1 MFRLRVKDTF
11 SAAHSLRY
19 YQGKCEAMHGH
30 NFEVE
35 VEVQGDVLEDKTEI
49 LFDFKKLKRLLKSV
63 LEQLDHTCLNDLTY
77 FQQVN
82 PSSENIAK
90 YIFDQLKTKLP
101 DKVGLNYVMVAEGK
115 NSMAF
120 YEQRSCV
127 L

>member
-90 YIFDQLKTKLP
+90 YIFDQLKKELP
-101 DKVGLNYVMVAEGK
+101 DRIRLNYVMVAEGK